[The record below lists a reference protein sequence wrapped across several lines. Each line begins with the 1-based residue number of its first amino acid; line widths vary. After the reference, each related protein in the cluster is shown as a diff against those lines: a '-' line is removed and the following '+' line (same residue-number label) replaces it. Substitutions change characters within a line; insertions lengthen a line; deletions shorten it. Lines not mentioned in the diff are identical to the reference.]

1 MDCAYSQEFTAITE
15 KESSSES
22 IQTED
27 SKKEEIKR
35 SNEPDSEIPCSSTAG
50 HGASDPATESTVSS
64 SSSCCRICQD
74 NGETSEPLET
84 SRCSCKGQLSKVHR
98 SCLIQWVRYKGS
110 NHCEICCGTFRGVSP
125 PANALDGNQLE
136 ALETLRQQLVQF
148 QPLSHRKRTALLG
161 FIIFLLLVT
170 GLTGIL
176 TFGADREFQRVT
188 GDPYATD
195 HQMKKAHIVFS
206 ICLSFLFFAVTLTLG
221 LILLWLFIELFFY
234 IQRRRVLQQAA
245 NRMAAELRRRQRAAQ
260 GTSL

>member
-1 MDCAYSQEFTAITE
+1 
-15 KESSSES
+15 
-22 IQTED
+22 
-27 SKKEEIKR
+27 
-35 SNEPDSEIPCSSTAG
+35 
-50 HGASDPATESTVSS
+50 
-64 SSSCCRICQD
+64 
-74 NGETSEPLET
+74 
-84 SRCSCKGQLSKVHR
+84 
-98 SCLIQWVRYKGS
+98 
-110 NHCEICCGTFRGVSP
+110 
-125 PANALDGNQLE
+125 
-136 ALETLRQQLVQF
+136 LVQF

-245 NRMAAELRRRQRAAQ
+245 NRMAAELRRRQQAAQ